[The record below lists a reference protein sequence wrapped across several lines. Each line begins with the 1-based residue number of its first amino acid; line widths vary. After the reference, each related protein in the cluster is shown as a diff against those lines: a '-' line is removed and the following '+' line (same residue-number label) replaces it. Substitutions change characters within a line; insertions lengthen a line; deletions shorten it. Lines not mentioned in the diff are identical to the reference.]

1 MGAVRAIPVHRVRE
15 IPSDFRKISV
25 NNWDYS
31 FMIYR
36 LMDWADIPED
46 DEADPK
52 CVCIYG
58 DGSDSILVFEQKII
72 DRYGI
77 KVSTP

>member
-1 MGAVRAIPVHRVRE
+1 
-15 IPSDFRKISV
+15 
-25 NNWDYS
+25 
-31 FMIYR
+31 MIYS

-46 DEADPK
+46 NEPDPK

-58 DGSDSILVFEQKII
+58 DGSDYILVFEQKII

-77 KVSTP
+77 KVCAP